1 MNVDMILQKA
11 AAFDELVAGS
21 GSSEPVVDE
30 IIEKA
35 AAFDELTNM
44 AFIDH
49 PDIIIEKAAAYESL
63 MEEAYLDEVMQKA
76 AAYDELSGANEYD
89 EVADEIM
96 QKAAAYDELVK
107 EATWREAL
115 EKVNPLRLFKSKKV
129 AGEAVREAEE
139 AAAREATAQTRARL
153 RDRARDKIHRTGEAL
168 LGTGKA
174 VRDEAHTLGSTLADP
189 FRHAFQSTKGKSG
202 LQKRRIIKARRKL
215 ATGATIG
222 GVGAGVGGAAGFG
235 LGRITRDKE

>member
-107 EATWREAL
+107 EATWL
-115 EKVNPLRLFKSKKV
+115 SKLNPFKSKKV